1 MDYQVGTAFLL
12 TAAAGLSTTIGSGLA
27 LLVRQP
33 GAKLMGFALGFS
45 AGVMVLISFV
55 ELLPGSIQSI
65 GFLPAHAGLLAGMAG
80 FLVIDMLIPHD
91 YVGEHDHHETP
102 EKRRLMRVGML
113 LMLGIGIHNVPEG
126 MVTFVGALQDA
137 HLGLAIAIAIAI
149 HNIPEGLAVAAPV
162 YAATGSRRK
171 AFLWSFLSG
180 VSEPVGAALAALIL
194 LPFLSASVL
203 GWVLAVVAGIMI
215 AISLD
220 ELIPVARSFKTEH
233 SPILGVMTGMGVM
246 ALSLW
251 ILK

>member
-1 MDYQVGTAFLL
+1 MDDQVSTAFLL

-27 LLVRQP
+27 LLVRKP

-80 FLVIDMLIPHD
+80 FLVIDLLIPHD

-102 EKRRLMRVGML
+102 DANGLRRVSML
-113 LMLGIGIHNVPEG
+113 LILGIGIHNLPEG
-126 MVTFVGALQDA
+126 MVTFVSALQDS
-137 HLGLAIAIAIAI
+137 HLGLAVAVAIAI
-149 HNIPEGLAVAAPV
+149 HNIPEGLAVSAPV

-180 VSEPVGAALAALIL
+180 ISEPVGAALAAVIL
-194 LPFLSASVL
+194 LPFLSTTVL
-203 GWVLAVVAGIMI
+203 GWVLAIVAGIMI
-215 AISLD
+215 SISLD
-220 ELIPVARSFKTEH
+220 ELIPVAKSFGTEH
-233 SPILGVMTGMGVM
+233 TPILGIMTGMGVM
-246 ALSLW
+246 AFSLW
-251 ILK
+251 MLK